1 MPNEQPVDGKCNALV
16 MNHMARFGKPMY
28 CSNHAG
34 FRTDHAGTGKCFRH
48 GGCSLKGF
56 RHGRFIHGG
65 RMKMP
70 NPDLIGA
77 RENFIDDWEYNKFWE
92 LVEAYVKDLGEDGKI
107 PLNEFDNTQIQNG
120 AMKVIMIVRGNRN
133 AAKAGKVF
141 DSSRL
146 DMALNQTFKELK
158 ASKLAREGE
167 NSNVNMNVTNYNV
180 LSMVAALNT
189 EIVNESKQLTDG
201 ASKVLDESSIQM
213 D

>member
-1 MPNEQPVDGKCNALV
+1 MPNENPVDGKCNARV
-16 MNHMARFGKPMY
+16 TNHMSKYGKVMY
-28 CSNHAG
+28 CGNHAG
-34 FRTDHAGTGKCFRH
+34 FRTDHFGTGRCFCH

-56 RHGRFIHGG
+56 NHGRFIHGG
-65 RMKMP
+65 RMKLP

-77 RENFIDDWEYNKFWE
+77 RENFIDEWEFNKFWE
-92 LVEAYVKDLGEDGKI
+92 LVEAYVKDLSEDGMI

-167 NSNVNMNVTNYNV
+167 NSNVNMNVNSVHV
-180 LSMVAALNT
+180 LSMVAALNS

-201 ASKVLDESSIQM
+201 TPEVLDDPSVKM

>member
-1 MPNEQPVDGKCNALV
+1 
-16 MNHMARFGKPMY
+16 
-28 CSNHAG
+28 
-34 FRTDHAGTGKCFRH
+34 
-48 GGCSLKGF
+48 
-56 RHGRFIHGG
+56 
-65 RMKMP
+65 MKLP

-77 RENFIDDWEYNKFWE
+77 RENFIDEWEFNKFWE
-92 LVEAYVKDLGEDGKI
+92 LVEAYVKDLSEDGMI

-167 NSNVNMNVTNYNV
+167 NSNVNMNVNSVHV
-180 LSMVAALNT
+180 LSMVAALNS

-201 ASKVLDESSIQM
+201 TPKVLDDPSVKM